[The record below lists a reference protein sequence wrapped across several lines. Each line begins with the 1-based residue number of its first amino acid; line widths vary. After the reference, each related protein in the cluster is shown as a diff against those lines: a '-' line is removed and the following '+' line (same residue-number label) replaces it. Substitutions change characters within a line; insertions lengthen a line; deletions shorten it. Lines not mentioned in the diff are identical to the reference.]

1 MTVVEIAA
9 ALLADLVARTAALDL
24 PLDEV
29 VLGNCL
35 GPGGN
40 VARVSALAAGLGESV
55 PAVTIDRQCASGL
68 EAVVVAAR
76 AVGAGDAAL
85 VLAGGA
91 ESASTAP
98 WRCWPPR
105 PGEQPRP
112 YRRAPFAPPG
122 FPDPDMGAAA
132 DDLAERLG
140 ISRRAQ
146 DDYAAL
152 SHGHAAAA
160 AAAGDFDAELLPLP
174 GLQPDERPRDGLT
187 EGRLSRL
194 PAAFSADGTATA
206 GNSSGISDGAAA
218 VAVTTADRARRAG
231 LPAIR
236 ILAAAA
242 TRGRPGPPRRVRR
255 PGRPKGVA
263 ARGHHRR
270 EVGCD
275 GDHRSLR
282 LRCRRLHRRP
292 RAGSRPGVRAGRR
305 HRAGSPLGRVRR
317 CAAGPTVHPIACIG
331 RAPVRPRRLRERRRS
346 RHVHGARAGR
356 VTADDEHHRIGP
368 RTKNPDRAPRKS
380 AGSSAG

>member
-1 MTVVEIAA
+1 VPPPPLRPGDPVLIAARRTAIGTAGHALAGMTVVEIAA
-9 ALLADLVARTAALDL
+9 PLLADLVARTAALDL
-24 PLDEV
+24 PVDEV

-40 VARVSALAAGLGESV
+40 VARVSTLAAGLGESV

-68 EAVVVAAR
+68 EALVVAAR

-105 PGEQPRP
+105 PGEQPRR

-132 DDLAERLG
+132 DDLAQRLG

-146 DDYAAL
+146 DSYAAL
-152 SHGHAAAA
+152 SHGQAAAA
-160 AAAGDFDAELLPLP
+160 AAAGDFDEELLPLQ
-174 GLQPDERPRDGLT
+174 GLQSDERPRDGLT

-194 PAAFSADGTATA
+194 RAAFSANGTATA

-231 LPAIR
+231 LPAVR
-236 ILAAAA
+236 ILAAATTA
-242 TRGRPGPPRRVRR
+242 GDPALPGACAAP
-255 PGRPKGVA
+255 A
-263 ARGHHRR
+263 ARKALQRADITTR
-270 EVGCD
+270 EVGATEITEAFASVAVAFLDDLELDRDQVCAQ
-275 GDHRSLR
+275 GGAIALGHPWGASGAVLLVR
-282 LRCRRLHRRP
+282 LFTRLLAP
-292 RAGSRPGVRAGRR
+292 
-305 HRAGSPLGRVRR
+305 
-317 CAAGPTVHPIACIG
+317 AGPRFGLAACASG
-331 RAPVRPRRLRERRRS
+331 GGLGTAMVLER
-346 RHVHGARAGR
+346 VG
-356 VTADDEHHRIGP
+356 
-368 RTKNPDRAPRKS
+368 
-380 AGSSAG
+380 